1 MRSAPDATP
10 PAPGPRYAP
19 GARVEIRD
27 EEWMVRGVQATATGG
42 HALRVVGVSD
52 LVRGRDAMFL
62 DDLDQVTIL
71 DPRETDLV
79 HDGSPRYRKTSLYLE
94 SLLRQSPPT
103 TGELAIGHRGAM
115 QAAKYQLVPAAK
127 ALAQPRARILIAD
140 GVGLGK
146 TIEVGILLSELI
158 RPELTGPHAAPGH
171 GRPA

>member
-1 MRSAPDATP
+1 
-10 PAPGPRYAP
+10 
-19 GARVEIRD
+19 
-27 EEWMVRGVQATATGG
+27 MVRAVQATATGG

-62 DDLDQVTIL
+62 DDLDEVTVL

-79 HDGSPRYRKTSLYLE
+79 QDSSPRYRKTRLYLE

-115 QAAKYQLVPAAK
+115 DPARYQLVPAAK

-158 RPELTGPHAAPGH
+158 RR
-171 GRPA
+171 GRGARILVIALRSVLEQFQEERWARFTIPLVRLDSK